1 VNTRANQRTEAG
13 FSLIEVI
20 VSLAVI
26 SIVFSTLL
34 FSQVGNL
41 QISAKTR
48 VTSSMKA
55 EAQRVLETQTA
66 NVLSRT
72 GTSQQFDQYYW
83 ACPDVS
89 TNKPSTLTI
98 TLSSSDCSGTSGN
111 TAWTVAGKSGYAGE
125 GLIEI
130 AVTTSGS
137 GGTAYALGNL
147 ISCYDAYP
155 TPIAEAPRPCPQTP
169 TASGAGR

>member
-1 VNTRANQRTEAG
+1 MNARAGQRTEAG

-48 VTSSMKA
+48 VTSTMKA

-66 NVLSRT
+66 NVLTKT
-72 GTSQQFDQYYW
+72 GSNQLFEQYYW
-83 ACPDVS
+83 ACPNVS
-89 TNKPSTLTI
+89 SNKPSTLTI

-111 TAWTVAGKSGYAGE
+111 TTWTVAGKSGYAGE

-130 AVTTSGS
+130 TVNTSGS

-155 TPIAEAPRPCPQTP
+155 TPIAEAPTPCPKNP
-169 TASGAGR
+169 TAAGAGR